1 RRARMAWFVT
11 FRLRM
16 RARCSPAAGR
26 CCTHVARI
34 AAASRRAWGLLRSRG
49 IAPPIP
55 PRLIDRRPEVATYVV
70 SPDPSGPT
78 SARPRRLTCARSG
91 DTALA
96 MDAERIARNDAT
108 FRQAN
113 EEIERA
119 AEPLGIEPIP
129 FLCECADE
137 RCTEIV
143 K

>member
-1 RRARMAWFVT
+1 
-11 FRLRM
+11 
-16 RARCSPAAGR
+16 
-26 CCTHVARI
+26 
-34 AAASRRAWGLLRSRG
+34 
-49 IAPPIP
+49 
-55 PRLIDRRPEVATYVV
+55 
-70 SPDPSGPT
+70 
-78 SARPRRLTCARSG
+78 
-91 DTALA
+91 

-143 K
+143 SLTLAQYEVIRDEPRWFLNVPGHEQPSRPHVRVVADCGEYLVVEKVGRAGEIVEQLDTRASADG